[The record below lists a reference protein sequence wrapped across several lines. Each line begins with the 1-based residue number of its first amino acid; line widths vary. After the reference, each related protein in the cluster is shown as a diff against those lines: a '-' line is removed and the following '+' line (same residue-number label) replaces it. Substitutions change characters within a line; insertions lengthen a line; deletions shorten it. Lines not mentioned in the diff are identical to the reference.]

1 MSEYALMKR
10 FSPKILLAS
19 ALLLASGGAFADH
32 NLWMGVKA
40 GTLGFGVE
48 GAWRPIPWFDVRVG
62 ANQFSYDET
71 GSQAGVN
78 YDADL
83 SLDTIYGTA
92 NFRFPLSP
100 MRFTVGLHSNG
111 NELQLVSQEA
121 ETIEIGG
128 IVYPGDQVGTLNSV
142 TSFSDSSPYAGIGFD
157 FDLFDKVGLN
167 LDLGVLW
174 QGDPDVTLD
183 ASGPLAG
190 DPIFQDALE
199 QERQELVAEV
209 EDYKAWPVVSLGFTY
224 QFL

>member
-1 MSEYALMKR
+1 MKAITR
-10 FSPKILLAS
+10 NTLLATT
-19 ALLLASGGAFADH
+19 LVLFSGGASADH

-62 ANQFSYDET
+62 VNQFSYDDT
-71 GSQAGVN
+71 GAQAGVN
-78 YDADL
+78 YDATL
-83 SLDTIYGTA
+83 ALDTFYGTA

-111 NELQLVSQEA
+111 NELELVSQEVQN
-121 ETIEIGG
+121 IEIGG

-142 TSFSDSSPYAGIGFD
+142 TSFSDTSPYAGIGFD

-174 QGDPDVTLD
+174 QGEPDVTLD
-183 ASGPLAG
+183 ATGPLAS
-190 DPIFQDALE
+190 DPFFQDALE
-199 QERQELVAEV
+199 QERQELVSEV